1 MIEFILFDVNILI
14 WKLLNRI
21 EVFKTKNISVHVIIA
36 FHVLVY
42 INANTYIKVVLIFTT
57 IAIVDLGK
65 NIQN

>member
-57 IAIVDLGK
+57 IAIVDLGE